1 MLGLLDRS
9 RTVAAPGFN
18 RWLVPPAALCIHLCI
33 GMAYGFSV
41 FWLPLTHAVG
51 IDHSVAPPAGA
62 MLAARLVSTEW
73 DWDKPLLGWL
83 YTLFFVFLGSSA
95 ALFGTWLERVGP
107 PGGVCVHRRQA
118 QLHRPARSRSTPLL
132 PPRVKR

>member
-1 MLGLLDRS
+1 MAGLLDRS
-9 RTVAAPGFN
+9 RTVAPPGFN

-51 IDHSVAPPAGA
+51 IDHSVAPRADA
-62 MLAARLVSTEW
+62 TLVARLLSTEW

-95 ALFGTWLERVGP
+95 WA
-107 PGGVCVHRRQA
+107 HARRRSC
-118 QLHRPARSRSTPLL
+118 RPAVGAAGCCFRRSPSAGTNSGSSGWGPG
-132 PPRVKR
+132 